1 MPSHSRLLA
10 VICLAAACALLAAC
24 GSPATGPGSP
34 ASTSSGPGAS
44 GKSVTFVAD
53 TGGLDDHGYNEY
65 TYLGVKAGA
74 AAAHIGFHV
83 IQTVSSSDY
92 VSNLTTAAR
101 QSGLVIMAGFD
112 FGPALQT
119 VSAQFPKVDF
129 VIEDFSYSPPLP
141 NVQGDVFEASQSSYL
156 GGIVAAGMSSDHTI
170 GFVGGV
176 KESVL
181 EQFLAGYEAG
191 ALSYDPQTHIKVVWT
206 GSFSDQQAGKEAA
219 QTEIAQGA
227 DVIFAA
233 AGASGLGS
241 LAAARQAGK
250 YAIGVD
256 SDQNY
261 LAPQTIVTSVVKN
274 LSVVAAD
281 NVRAY
286 ASGTWKAGT
295 AAYDVANDGVGLA
308 PWHAFA
314 TTVPAAVKTAVTKA
328 EQEMKGGTLH
338 VPTVPQYPN
347 GR

>member
-1 MPSHSRLLA
+1 MPSHRRLLA
-10 VICLAAACALLAAC
+10 VTILAAASLLAAC
-24 GSPATGPGSP
+24 SSSA
-34 ASTSSGPGAS
+34 ASSGSGSASSGSSNS

-53 TGGLDDHGYNEY
+53 TGGLNDHGYNQY
-65 TYLGVKAGA
+65 TYLGVKSGA

-83 IQTVSSSDY
+83 IQTASSSDY

-101 QSGLVIMAGFD
+101 ESGLVIMAGFD
-112 FGPALQT
+112 FGPALKT
-119 VSAQFPKVDF
+119 VSAEFPKVDF
-129 VIEDFSYSPPLP
+129 VIEDFSYSPNLP
-141 NVQGDVFEASQSSYL
+141 NVQGDVFDASQSSYL
-156 GGIVAAGMSSDHTI
+156 GGIVAAAMSSDHTI

-191 ALSYDPQTHIKVVWT
+191 ALSYSPQTHVKVVWT

-219 QTEIAQGA
+219 QTEIAQGS
-227 DVIFAA
+227 DVVFAC

-241 LAAARQAGK
+241 LAAAKQAGK
-250 YAIGVD
+250 YALGVD

-261 LAPQTIVTSVVKN
+261 LDPQTIITSVVKN

-281 NVRAY
+281 NVSAY
-286 ASGTWKAGT
+286 AKGTWKAGT
-295 AAYDVANDGVGLA
+295 ANYDVANDGVGLA
-308 PWHAFA
+308 PFHSFGA
-314 TTVPAAVKTAVTKA
+314 TVPAPVKAALTAA
-328 EQEMKGGTLH
+328 EKKMKGGTLH